1 MDGELCDY
9 DTVLVDEP
17 AEATLVKSAVKS
29 QRSAPPPAPPKGTPL
44 KNSGGVETQ
53 GSPSI
58 QRLALAS
65 QVSTD
70 VGLTLMRRT
79 DKAIIV
85 ASVLPESIAGKQYSI
100 QVSKCPCFR
109 RGWRA
114 RLLQHCQ

>member
-1 MDGELCDY
+1 M
-9 DTVLVDEP
+9 
-17 AEATLVKSAVKS
+17 
-29 QRSAPPPAPPKGTPL
+29 
-44 KNSGGVETQ
+44 
-53 GSPSI
+53 
-58 QRLALAS
+58 
-65 QVSTD
+65 
-70 VGLTLMRRT
+70 LMRRT